1 MAVIVRIPTPLR
13 RLSNGEEKVEV
24 LEGSLES
31 IIYSLEQSFSGIKG
45 RLCDDKGE
53 LRTFVNIYIDGEDVR
68 FLEGI
73 NTQVKSGAEI
83 SIVPAVA
90 GGKN

>member
-1 MAVIVRIPTPLR
+1 MSVVVRIPTPLR
-13 RLSNGEEKVEV
+13 RLSNGQEKVEV
-24 LEGSLES
+24 SEGSLAG
-31 IIYSLEQSFSGIKG
+31 IIASLAQSFSGIKG

-68 FLEGI
+68 FLEGT
-73 NTQVKSGAEI
+73 NTQVKDGAEI

>member
-24 LEGSLES
+24 PEGSLES
-31 IIYSLEQSFSGIKG
+31 IIDSLEQSFSGIKG

-90 GGKN
+90 GGKY

>member
-31 IIYSLEQSFSGIKG
+31 IIDSLEQSFSGIKG